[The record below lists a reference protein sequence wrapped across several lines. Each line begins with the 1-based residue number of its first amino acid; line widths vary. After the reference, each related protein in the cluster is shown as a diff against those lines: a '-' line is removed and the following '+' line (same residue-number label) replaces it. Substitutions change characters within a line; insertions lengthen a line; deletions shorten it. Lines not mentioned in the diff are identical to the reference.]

1 MQWSFLNVSLG
12 VYAFFDKKKLNAVA
26 LRERDLGNEN
36 LNKAILKI

>member
-1 MQWSFLNVSLG
+1 MLALVYTHSLI
-12 VYAFFDKKKLNAVA
+12 KKILNAVA